1 MKKNWLYIAFIALF
15 LGICL
20 IFPVGTWL
28 AGPSEAAANEMLSQP
43 PKWENQEGNWNDA
56 FLFDAAAWYND
67 HFYLR
72 QELVSTQ
79 RLLSGKLFALSGE
92 ESVILGKEGWL
103 FYGSTL
109 EDYTG
114 TTDLSERDLY
124 AMARNLYLMS
134 QEKPL
139 IFLVAPNKN
148 SLYPQY
154 MPNFG
159 VQAEKT
165 TGKLLQEYLREL
177 GVNYVDIYSAFEKE
191 PVLYYAT
198 DSHWNRKGAALAADL
213 INRAAGKT
221 SHYYAG
227 PFVLGEPYTG
237 DLYEMLYPAFAGKE
251 TDWVYGGQLD
261 FSYVGNAQRPDSI
274 TLQTQSEET
283 GSLLVYRDSFGN
295 LLYPYLADS
304 FGSVR
309 FSRSTTYDLT
319 GEEELV
325 VLELVERNLT
335 YLIEKPPVC
344 HNPTVEIS
352 LPEPTGTAELAEDTN
367 AAAPDGYVLWQGTV
381 DTAPDDRSSVYVSAE
396 GVVYE
401 AFLLKE
407 DGVALYLPEG
417 VQPDTMAWET
427 GGVLQNKT
435 IKEKG

>member
-1 MKKNWLYIAFIALF
+1 MKKNWLYIVFLALF

-28 AGPSEAAANEMLSQP
+28 SGPSEAGANEVLSQP
-43 PKWENQEGNWNDA
+43 PKWEDKEGNWNDA
-56 FLFDAAAWYND
+56 YLQDAAAWYND

-79 RLLSGKLFALSGE
+79 RLLTGKVFGTSGE
-92 ESVILGKEGWL
+92 DSVILGKDGWL

-109 EDYTG
+109 EDFTG
-114 TTDLSERDLY
+114 TTGLTQRDIY

-154 MPNFG
+154 IPDYG
-159 VQAEKT
+159 VQAEMT
-165 TGKLLQEYLREL
+165 TGELLQEQLRQL
-177 GVNYVDIYSAFEKE
+177 GVNFVDIYAAFQKE

-198 DSHWNRKGAALAADL
+198 DSHWNQKGAALAADL
-213 INRAAGKT
+213 INQAAGRT
-221 SHYYAG
+221 TDYYAG
-227 PFVLGEPYTG
+227 PFEAGEPYTG
-237 DLYEMLYPAFAGKE
+237 DLYEMLYPAFSGTE

-274 TLQTQSEET
+274 TLQTQSDET

-319 GEEELV
+319 GEEEVV
-325 VLELVERNLT
+325 VLELVERNLS
-335 YLIEKPPVC
+335 YLMEKAPVC
-344 HNPTVEIS
+344 HNPTVEIT
-352 LPEPTGTAELAEDTN
+352 LPEPAGTALLEKDTKAN
-367 AAAPDGYVLWQGTV
+367 APEGYVLWQGTL
-381 DTAPDDRSSVYVSAE
+381 DSTPDVQSSVYVSAGGE
-396 GVVYE
+396 VYE

-407 DGVALYLPEG
+407 NGVALYLPEG
-417 VQPDTMAWET
+417 VQPDTLAWET
-427 GGVLQNKT
+427 GGVLESKT
-435 IKEKG
+435 ISEKG

>member
-1 MKKNWLYIAFIALF
+1 MKKNWLYIVFLVLF

-28 AGPSEAAANEMLSQP
+28 AGLSEASANEVLSQP
-43 PKWENQEGNWNDA
+43 PKWEDKKGNWNDA
-56 FLFDAAAWYND
+56 YLQDAAAWYND

-79 RLLSGKLFALSGE
+79 RLLTGKVFGTSGE
-92 ESVILGKEGWL
+92 DSVILGKDGWL

-109 EDYTG
+109 EDFTG
-114 TTDLSERDLY
+114 TTGLTERDIY
-124 AMARNLYLMS
+124 AMARNLFLMS
-134 QEKPL
+134 QEKTL

-154 MPNFG
+154 MPDFG

-165 TGKLLQEYLREL
+165 TGELLQEQLRQL
-177 GVNYVDIYSAFEKE
+177 GVNFVDIYGAFQKE

-198 DSHWNRKGAALAADL
+198 DSHWTPKGAALAADL
-213 INRAAGKT
+213 INQAAGKT
-221 SHYYAG
+221 TNYYAG
-227 PFVLGEPYTG
+227 PFAPGEPYTG
-237 DLYEMLYPAFAGKE
+237 DLYEMLYPAFAGRE
-251 TDWVYGGQLD
+251 ADWVYGGDLD

-274 TLQTQSEET
+274 TLQTQSHES

-295 LLYPYLADS
+295 VLYPYLADT

-325 VLELVERNLT
+325 VLELVERNLS
-335 YLIEKPPVC
+335 YLIEKAPVC
-344 HNPTVEIS
+344 HNPTVDLT
-352 LPEPTGTAELAEDTN
+352 LPEPSGTAILEKDIKAN
-367 AAAPDGYVLWQGTV
+367 APAGYVLWQGTL
-381 DTAPDDRSSVYVSAE
+381 DTVPDAESSVYVSAAGE
-396 GVVYE
+396 VYE

-407 DGVALYLPEG
+407 NGAALYLPED
-417 VQPDTMAWET
+417 VQPDTLAWET
-427 GGVLQNKT
+427 GGVLESKT
-435 IKEKG
+435 ISEKG